1 LGALGVGELVGDL
14 GKDARD
20 ARVRVLVI
28 DDDPD
33 IIEVLKAIADHHPTV
48 EVVGAASCP
57 EEAVAQSR
65 DAPPD
70 AILLDHYFLTAE
82 PAEEDHDSALGRRPM
97 RGMSGLEAVE
107 FLRAVAP
114 DAVIAV
120 YTGMTGLA
128 GSVEN
133 SGADLYLMKGPNPR
147 EALDE
152 VAAYVARRRR

>member
-1 LGALGVGELVGDL
+1 MRL
-14 GKDARD
+14 
-20 ARVRVLVI
+20 LVI

-33 IIEVLKAIADHHPTV
+33 LIEVLTVIARDHPAV
-48 EVVGAASCP
+48 ELVGAATSP

-65 DAPPD
+65 DAAPD
-70 AILLDHYFLTAE
+70 AILLDHYFCTAE
-82 PAEEDHDSALGRRPM
+82 PLEHDGSSAQDRRTM

-147 EALDE
+147 DALDE
-152 VAAYVARRRR
+152 VADFVVARRR

>member
-1 LGALGVGELVGDL
+1 VGD
-14 GKDARD
+14 AEND
-20 ARVRVLVI
+20 ARVRLLVI

-33 IIEVLKAIADHHPTV
+33 IIAVLKGIADHHPTV
-48 EVVGAASCP
+48 ELVGATSSP

-65 DAPPD
+65 HAPPD
-70 AILLDHYFLTAE
+70 AILLDHYFFSADPPE
-82 PAEEDHDSALGRRPM
+82 VDEDPALARRAT

-128 GSVEN
+128 DSVEN
-133 SGADLYLMKGPNPR
+133 SGADLYLMTGPDPR
-147 EALDE
+147 DALDR
-152 VAAYVARRRR
+152 VAECVARRRRG